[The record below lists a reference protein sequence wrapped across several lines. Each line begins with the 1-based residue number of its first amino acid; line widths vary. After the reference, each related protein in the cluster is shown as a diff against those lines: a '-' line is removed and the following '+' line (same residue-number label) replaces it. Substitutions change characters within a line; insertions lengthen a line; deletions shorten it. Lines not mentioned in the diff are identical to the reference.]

1 MEIAVETTI
10 TTVTVYPDRA
20 RVTCRGR
27 AELTAGLHQL
37 VVGEL
42 PLALETESV
51 RAGGAGTARVRLRG
65 VDVQRRH
72 YAQAPAANVTAL
84 EERIEALQDR
94 LQALNDR
101 QAVKQASI
109 DHLNGLRQATTEY
122 AWGLARGRSTAD
134 NQAALM
140 RFFEDEDARLR
151 VELRT
156 LEVEQRDLIEELTKL
171 QAELEQLRS
180 ARPRQRYEA
189 RLEVEALSAGE
200 FAVELSYVVGRA
212 GWRPLYDVRLLE
224 PQREGGASGVV
235 LTALAEINQ
244 NTGQD
249 WQGVALTVS
258 TARPALNQRL
268 PELKPWYVDVPAPP
282 QPLPRVMHARAM
294 AKGAVAESTEMYTA
308 DAMPMMAAMA
318 PPPMVEAEVEVAE
331 AQDSGTA
338 VSFAVSGSIDIPG
351 DGTPHK
357 TTLGRHELTPQLDF
371 LAVPRH
377 TDAVF
382 RRAKLTNTTAAP
394 LLPGPVNLYV
404 GDEYIGQN
412 RLEYTPGG
420 GEVEL
425 VLGVEERVTV
435 KRELVRREVD
445 KRLLRDVRQ
454 VVYGYE
460 IKLENL
466 LATAARVT
474 VQDQYPVS
482 RHDQI
487 KVRLDRVA
495 PEPAEQSELHIL
507 KWQLDLAPAEKKTI
521 RYEYQVEHPRAL
533 HVVGLI
539 D

>member
-1 MEIAVETTI
+1 MEIPVETTI
-10 TTVTVYPDRA
+10 TTVVVYPDRA
-20 RVTCRGR
+20 RVTCRGQ
-27 AELTAGLHQL
+27 AEFPAGLHQL
-37 VVGEL
+37 IIGEL
-42 PLALETESV
+42 PLALEPESV

-72 YAQAPAANVTAL
+72 YAQTPAANVIAL
-84 EERIEALQDR
+84 EEQIERLQDQ
-94 LQALNDR
+94 LQALVDR
-101 QAVKQASI
+101 QSVKQASI
-109 DHLNGLRQATTEY
+109 DHLTGLRQATTEY
-122 AWGLARGRSTAD
+122 AWGLARGRNTAE
-134 NQAALM
+134 NQATLM
-140 RFFEDEDARLR
+140 RFFEEEDARLR
-151 VELRT
+151 VELRA
-156 LEVEQRDLIEELTKL
+156 LDVEQRDLHEELAKL
-171 QAELEQLRS
+171 QAELDQLRS

-189 RLEVEALSAGE
+189 RLEVEALSAGD
-200 FAVELSYVVGRA
+200 FAVEVTYVVGRA

-224 PQREGGASGVV
+224 PQRDGGASGVV
-235 LTALAEINQ
+235 LTALAEITQ

-249 WQGVALTVS
+249 WSGVGLTVS
-258 TARPALNQRL
+258 TARPALNQRV
-268 PELKPWYVDVPAPP
+268 PELKPWYVDVPRPP
-282 QPLPRVMHARAM
+282 QPLPRAVHARAM
-294 AKGAVAESTEMYTA
+294 AKGAAAESTEMYAA
-308 DAMPMMAAMA
+308 DAMPMMAMAA
-318 PPPMVEAEVEVAE
+318 PPVVEAEVEVAE
-331 AQDSGTA
+331 VQDSGTA

-357 TTLGRHELTPQLDF
+357 TTIGRHELAPQLDF

-382 RRAKLTNTTAAP
+382 RRAKLSNTTGAP
-394 LLPGPVNLYV
+394 LLPGPINLYV

-420 GEVEL
+420 AEVEL
-425 VLGVEERVTV
+425 VLGVEERITV

-466 LATAARVT
+466 LAAPARVT

-482 RHDQI
+482 RHEQI

-495 PEPAEQSELHIL
+495 PEPAEQTELHLL
-507 KWQLDLAPAEKKTI
+507 KWQLDLAPADKKTI

-533 HVVGLI
+533 NVVGLL

>member
-1 MEIAVETTI
+1 MEIQVETII
-10 TTVTVYPDRA
+10 TTVVVYPDRA
-20 RVTCRGR
+20 RVTCRGQ

-37 VVGEL
+37 IVGEL
-42 PLALETESV
+42 PLALEPESV

-72 YAQAPAANVTAL
+72 YAQTPAANVTAL
-84 EERIEALQDR
+84 EEQIEALQDR
-94 LQALNDR
+94 LQGLSDR

-109 DHLNGLRQATTEY
+109 DHLNGLRAATTEY

-140 RFFEDEDARLR
+140 RFFEEEDARLR
-151 VELRT
+151 VELRA
-156 LEVEQRDLIEELTKL
+156 LEVEQRDLSEELIKL
-171 QAELEQLRS
+171 QAELEQLRA

-224 PQREGGASGVV
+224 PQREGGASAVV

-249 WQGVALTVS
+249 WAGVALTVS
-258 TARPALNQRL
+258 TARPALNQRV
-268 PELKPWYVDVPAPP
+268 PELKPWYVDVPPPP
-282 QPLPRVMHARAM
+282 QPMPRMHARAM
-294 AKGAVAESTEMYTA
+294 AKGAAAESAEMFTA
-308 DAMPMMAAMA
+308 DAMPAMLMAA
-318 PPPMVEAEVEVAE
+318 PPAVAAEVDVAE
-331 AQDSGTA
+331 VQDSGTA

-357 TTLGRHELTPQLDF
+357 TTIGRHELTPQLDF

-382 RRAKLTNTTAAP
+382 RRAKLTNATGAP
-394 LLPGPVNLYV
+394 LLPGPINLYV

-420 GEVEL
+420 AEVEL
-425 VLGVEERVTV
+425 VLGVEERITV

-482 RHDQI
+482 RHEQI

-495 PEPAEQSELHIL
+495 PEPVEQSELHLL
-507 KWQLDLAPAEKKTI
+507 KWQLDLAAAEKKTI

-533 HVVGLI
+533 QVVGLL